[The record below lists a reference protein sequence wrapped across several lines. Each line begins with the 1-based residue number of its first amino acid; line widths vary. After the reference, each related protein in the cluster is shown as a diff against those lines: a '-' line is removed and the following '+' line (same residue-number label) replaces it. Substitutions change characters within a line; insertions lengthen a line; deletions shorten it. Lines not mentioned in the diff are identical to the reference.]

1 LKGDGVER
9 SLPHEYDV
17 IVLGLG
23 ALGSAAAYWS
33 AKRGARVL
41 GLEQFEFGHARGSS
55 HDRSRIIRLSYFTP
69 AYVQMAREA
78 YRAWASLE
86 EDAAECLV
94 VKTGGLDIGPR
105 ANPERM
111 SEHVSSMRACGVPFE
126 ELDAAEIRRRWP
138 CWRVDDEVHG
148 IFQADAGIVAAERA
162 TDALRRVA
170 IGFGATLY
178 DRTPATSLRADA
190 GEIDVEAGGKRYRT
204 GRLIVAAGAWT
215 NDVLAHL
222 GESLPI
228 EVTKEQ
234 VIYFAPR
241 DPAAFTLGDFPI
253 WIWLDEPSFYGF
265 PVFGESKTV
274 KITQDS
280 GGKPVDAQTRDFE
293 EDPEIT
299 ARVKGF
305 LARYLPTAL
314 GPADLVKTCLYA
326 RTPDRDFVLD
336 ALPGHANVRVA
347 VGDGHA
353 FKFASL
359 IGRILSDLA
368 VEGCDLTPFKI
379 ARPSLSRLDEGEYD
393 QRPATDR

>member
-1 LKGDGVER
+1 MER
-9 SLPHEYDV
+9 SLAREYDV

-69 AYVQMAREA
+69 AYVQMAKEA
-78 YRAWASLE
+78 YRAWESLE
-86 EDAAECLV
+86 EDAGERLV

-105 ANPERM
+105 ENLVRM
-111 SEHVSSMRACGVPFE
+111 SEHIDSMRACGVAFE

-138 CWRVDDEVHG
+138 CWRVGDEVRG

-162 TDALRRVA
+162 TDALRRAAV
-170 IGFGATLY
+170 GFGATLH
-178 DRTPATSLRADA
+178 DRTPVTSLRAEG
-190 GEIDVEAGGKRYRT
+190 GEIDVEAGGNRYRA
-204 GRLIVAAGAWT
+204 GKLIVAAGAWT
-215 NDVLAHL
+215 NDALAHL
-222 GESLPI
+222 GRSLPI

-234 VIYFAPR
+234 VIYFMPR
-241 DPAAFTLGDFPI
+241 DPAAFTLGEFPI

-265 PVFGESKTV
+265 PIFGEPRSV

-305 LARYLPTAL
+305 LERYLPAAL
-314 GPADLVKTCLYA
+314 GAVDLVKTCLYA
-326 RTPDRDFVLD
+326 RTPDRDFVID
-336 ALPGHANVRVA
+336 ALPGHANVSVA

-359 IGRILSDLA
+359 IGRILSDGT

-379 ARPSLSRLDEGEYD
+379 ARPILSRLDKSEHD
-393 QRPATDR
+393 QGSATDG

>member
-1 LKGDGVER
+1 MEQ
-9 SLPHEYDV
+9 SLPREYDV

-69 AYVQMAREA
+69 AYVRMAKEA

-86 EDAAECLV
+86 EDAGEPLV
-94 VKTGGLDIGPR
+94 VKTGGLDIGLR
-105 ANPERM
+105 QNPVRM
-111 SEHVSSMRACGVPFE
+111 LEHIDSMRACGVPFE
-126 ELDAAEIRRRWP
+126 ELDAAEICRRWP
-138 CWRVDDEVHG
+138 CWRVGDEVHG

-162 TDALRRVA
+162 TEALRRMA
-170 IGFGATLY
+170 AAFGATLH
-178 DRTPATSLRADA
+178 DCTPVTSLRVDA
-190 GEIDVEAGGKRYRT
+190 GEVDVEAGGNRYRA
-204 GRLIVAAGAWT
+204 GKLIIAAGAWT
-215 NDVLAHL
+215 NDALAHL
-222 GESLPI
+222 GRNLPI

-234 VIYFAPR
+234 VIYFVPR
-241 DPAAFTLGDFPI
+241 DPAAFTLGEFPI
-253 WIWLDEPSFYGF
+253 WIWLDEPSFYGV
-265 PVFGESKTV
+265 PIFGEPKTV

-280 GGKPVDAQTRDFE
+280 AGKPVDAQTRDFE

-305 LARYLPTAL
+305 LERYLPAAL
-314 GPADLVKTCLYA
+314 GPVDLVKTCLYA
-326 RTPDRDFVLD
+326 RTPDRDFVID
-336 ALPGHANVRVA
+336 ALPGHANVSVA

-359 IGRILSDLA
+359 IGRILSDGA

-379 ARPSLSRLDEGEYD
+379 ARPILSRLDESEHD
-393 QRPATDR
+393 QRSATDR

>member
-1 LKGDGVER
+1 
-9 SLPHEYDV
+9 
-17 IVLGLG
+17 
-23 ALGSAAAYWS
+23 
-33 AKRGARVL
+33 VL

-69 AYVQMAREA
+69 AYVQMAKEA
-78 YRAWASLE
+78 YRAWESLE
-86 EDAAECLV
+86 DDAGERLV

-105 ANPERM
+105 ENPVRM
-111 SEHVSSMRACGVPFE
+111 SEHIDSMRACGVAFE

-138 CWRVDDEVHG
+138 CWRVGDEVRG
-148 IFQADAGIVAAERA
+148 ILADAGIVAAERA
-162 TDALRRVA
+162 TAALRRMAV
-170 IGFGATLY
+170 GFGATLH
-178 DRTPATSLRADA
+178 DRTPVTSLRAEG
-190 GEIDVEAGGKRYRT
+190 GEIDVEAGGNRYRA
-204 GRLIVAAGAWT
+204 GKLIVAAGAWT
-215 NDVLAHL
+215 NDALAHL
-222 GESLPI
+222 GRSLPI

-234 VIYFAPR
+234 VIYFMPR
-241 DPAAFTLGDFPI
+241 DPAAFTLGEFPI

-265 PVFGESKTV
+265 PIFGEPRSV

-305 LARYLPTAL
+305 LERYLPAAL
-314 GPADLVKTCLYA
+314 GAVDLVKTCLYA
-326 RTPDRDFVLD
+326 RTPDRDFVID
-336 ALPGHANVRVA
+336 ALPGHANVSVA

-359 IGRILSDLA
+359 IGRILSDGT

-379 ARPSLSRLDEGEYD
+379 ARPILSRLDKSEHD
-393 QRPATDR
+393 QGSATDG

>member
-1 LKGDGVER
+1 VDR
-9 SLPHEYDV
+9 SLSREYDV

-69 AYVQMAREA
+69 AYVRMAKEA
-78 YRAWASLE
+78 YRTWASLE
-86 EDAAECLV
+86 EDAGEPLV

-105 ANPERM
+105 ANPVRI

-138 CWRVDDEVHG
+138 CWRVGDEVHG

-162 TDALRRVA
+162 TDALRRMAV
-170 IGFGATLY
+170 GFGATLH
-178 DRTPATSLRADA
+178 DRTAVTSLRAEG
-190 GEIDVEAGGKRYRT
+190 GEINVEAGGSHYRA
-204 GRLIVAAGAWT
+204 GKLIVAAGAWT
-215 NDVLAHL
+215 NDALAHL
-222 GESLPI
+222 GRSLPI

-234 VIYFAPR
+234 VIYFVPH
-241 DPAAFTLGDFPI
+241 DPAAFSLGEFPI
-253 WIWLDEPSFYGF
+253 WIWSDEPSFYGF
-265 PVFGESKTV
+265 PIFGESKTV

-280 GGKPVDAQTRDFE
+280 AGKPVDAQTRDFE

-299 ARVKGF
+299 ARVKAF
-305 LARYLPTAL
+305 LDRYLPAAL
-314 GPADLVKTCLYA
+314 GPVDLVKTCLYA
-326 RTPDRDFVLD
+326 RTRDRDFVID
-336 ALPGHANVRVA
+336 ALPGQPNVSVA

-359 IGRILSDLA
+359 IGRILSDGA
-368 VEGCDLTPFKI
+368 VEGCDLTAFKI
-379 ARPSLSRLDEGEYD
+379 ARPSLSGLDESEHD

>member
-1 LKGDGVER
+1 MLGMGQALSR
-9 SLPHEYDV
+9 EYDV

-69 AYVQMAREA
+69 AYVQMAKEA

-86 EDAAECLV
+86 EDAGERLV
-94 VKTGGLDIGPR
+94 VKTGGLDIGLR
-105 ANPERM
+105 ANPVQM
-111 SEHVSSMRACGVPFE
+111 SEHVGSMRACGVAFE
-126 ELDAAEIRRRWP
+126 DLDAAEIRKRWP
-138 CWRVDDEVHG
+138 CWRVGDDVHG

-162 TDALRRVA
+162 TDALRRIAV
-170 IGFGATLY
+170 GFGATLH
-178 DRTPATSLRADA
+178 DRTPVTSLRAA
-190 GEIDVEAGGKRYRT
+190 GGEIEVEAGGNRYR
-204 GRLIVAAGAWT
+204 GDKLIVAAGAWT
-215 NDVLAHL
+215 NDALAHL
-222 GESLPI
+222 GRSLPI

-234 VIYFAPR
+234 VIYFVPR
-241 DPAAFTLGDFPI
+241 DPGAFTLGEFPI
-253 WIWLDEPSFYGF
+253 WIWLDDPSFYGF
-265 PVFGESKTV
+265 PIFGEPRTV

-280 GGKPVDAQTRDFE
+280 GGKPVAAQTRDFE

-299 ARVKGF
+299 ARVKSF
-305 LARYLPTAL
+305 LERYLPAAL
-314 GPADLVKTCLYA
+314 GRVDLVKTCLYA
-326 RTPDRDFVLD
+326 RTPDRDFVID
-336 ALPGHANVRVA
+336 ALPGHANVSVA

-359 IGRILSDLA
+359 IGRILSDGA

-379 ARPSLSRLDEGEYD
+379 ARPILSRLDQSEHD
-393 QRPATDR
+393 QRPAADR